1 MTTKAKTT
9 AKKAEEKKLANKMTN
24 RYENLKANV
33 AEITD
38 LSFKVTEDSIE
49 GILNTAGKIQ
59 QLSEK
64 AAKGGMKIFDRQ
76 MDMLH
81 SSVKTVKSKF
91 TTESKRFK
99 QVFSEN

>member
-9 AKKAEEKKLANKMTN
+9 AKKAAEKKLANKMTN

-49 GILNTAGKIQ
+49 GILSTAGKIQ